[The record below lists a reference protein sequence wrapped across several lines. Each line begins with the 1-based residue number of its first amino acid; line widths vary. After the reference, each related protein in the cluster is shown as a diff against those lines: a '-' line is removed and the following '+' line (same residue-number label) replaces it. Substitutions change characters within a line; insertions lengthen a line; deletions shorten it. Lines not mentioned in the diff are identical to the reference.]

1 MDCLE
6 QKVDEVIKLNQWQ
19 GFVSGKVVGG
29 LAVLE
34 ALNIDKERRIE
45 ILADAL
51 GLSIATATDYV
62 NEFSYNSVK

>member
-1 MDCLE
+1 MECLE
-6 QKVDEVIKLNQWQ
+6 QKIDELIKLNQWQ

-34 ALNIDKERRIE
+34 TLNIDKERRIE

-51 GLSIATATDYV
+51 GLSIATAPDYV
-62 NEFSYNSVK
+62 NEFYENADK

>member
-1 MDCLE
+1 MECLE
-6 QKVDEVIKLNQWQ
+6 QKIDEVINLNQWQ

-45 ILADAL
+45 VLADAL

-62 NEFSYNSVK
+62 NEFFENADK

>member
-51 GLSIATATDYV
+51 GLSIATATDHV

>member
-1 MDCLE
+1 M
-6 QKVDEVIKLNQWQ
+6 NQWQ

-45 ILADAL
+45 VLADAL

-62 NEFSYNSVK
+62 NEFYENADK

>member
-1 MDCLE
+1 M
-6 QKVDEVIKLNQWQ
+6 NQWQ

-45 ILADAL
+45 VLADAL
-51 GLSIATATDYV
+51 GLSITTATDYV
-62 NEFSYNSVK
+62 NEFYENADK

>member
-6 QKVDEVIKLNQWQ
+6 QKIDEAIKVNQWQ

-45 ILADAL
+45 VLADAL

-62 NEFSYNSVK
+62 NEFFQKADK

>member
-1 MDCLE
+1 MECLE
-6 QKVDEVIKLNQWQ
+6 QKIDEVINLNQWQ

-45 ILADAL
+45 VFTVCLPPIRKRSMVD
-51 GLSIATATDYV
+51 GS
-62 NEFSYNSVK
+62 F